1 MKIISL
7 ALFLIF
13 LISCNS
19 YHKTKDG
26 YTIKGQTKIVFNS
39 IDKSLNSKSI
49 VSGFVYSR
57 DTKEFI
63 EDANVKIGE
72 NQFITDKNGFF
83 KALIT
88 PGIYTVSTK
97 FVGNKEEVLKKLI
110 VKENH
115 RLIIIFELGTAVIY

>member
-1 MKIISL
+1 MKKISF

-13 LISCNS
+13 LISCS
-19 YHKTKDG
+19 PYHKTNDG
-26 YTIKGQTKIVFNS
+26 YTIKGKSRIVFNS
-39 IDKSLNSKSI
+39 IDNSLNSKSV
-49 VSGFVYSR
+49 VSGFVYPR

-72 NQFITDKNGFF
+72 NEFITDKNGFF

-88 PGIYTVSTK
+88 SGTYTVSTK
-97 FVGNKEEVLKKLI
+97 FVGNKEEVIKKLI